1 MSSVPSGALPKSKL
15 PNEVKPRNTMGD
27 TSSARRVFRR
37 YSAAAKLGS
46 SSQSNSPLAAMPT
59 HTATNIMAYGGHDAG
74 VPCPAAGVP
83 PAAPG
88 AGGAGSA
95 NAGVGRARAA
105 NQASGF
111 FPTPLTATV

>member
-1 MSSVPSGALPKSKL
+1 MRSVRRGALPKSKS
-15 PNEVKPRNTMGD
+15 PNELKARSTIGD
-27 TSSARRVFRR
+27 TRSARKVFLR
-37 YSAAAKLGS
+37 YSAARKP
-46 SSQSNSPLAAMPT
+46 SNSPLAAMPA

-111 FPTPLTATV
+111 FPTPLTATVAP